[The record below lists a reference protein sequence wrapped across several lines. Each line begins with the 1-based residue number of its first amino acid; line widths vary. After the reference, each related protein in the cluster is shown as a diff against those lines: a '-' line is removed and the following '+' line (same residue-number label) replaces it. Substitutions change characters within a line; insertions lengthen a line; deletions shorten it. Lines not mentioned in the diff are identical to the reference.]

1 MEKRLAGGFWT
12 SQKRSLHEAK
22 GLQEIKEK
30 PMGKWFNCFVC
41 EDKRNRSFRRFW
53 HEYNYNLAHC
63 RAHVAHHHHI
73 FIYHSSLRFHTHM
86 CTLVLHT
93 QTICYL
99 QVGSVSASIR
109 RAAVVWNYGN
119 LLWCSVISCPKVKV
133 ISCISSLE
141 ISLASPS
148 RVYSCMWDRPLHPLQ
163 PWTG

>member
-1 MEKRLAGGFWT
+1 MAHSKRFLLGAGVVVEVGGKTLYSQQSAVCMEKRLAGVIWT

-22 GLQEIKEK
+22 GLWEIKEK
-30 PMGKWFNCFVC
+30 PMGKWFKCFVC

-53 HEYNYNLAHC
+53 HEYNYKLAHC

-73 FIYHSSLRFHTHM
+73 FIYRSSLHFHTHM
-86 CTLVLHT
+86 CTLALHT

-119 LLWCSVISCPKVKV
+119 LLWCSGHQLPKSEK
-133 ISCISSLE
+133 
-141 ISLASPS
+141 
-148 RVYSCMWDRPLHPLQ
+148 
-163 PWTG
+163 